1 MKSTFLALLKEFPQ
15 DVLLRYFDMTKP
27 TFIFVDAHITGLGDM
42 LSQDDGITSAKPVAF
57 A

>member
-42 LSQDDGITSAKPVAF
+42 LSQDDGITS
-57 A
+57 